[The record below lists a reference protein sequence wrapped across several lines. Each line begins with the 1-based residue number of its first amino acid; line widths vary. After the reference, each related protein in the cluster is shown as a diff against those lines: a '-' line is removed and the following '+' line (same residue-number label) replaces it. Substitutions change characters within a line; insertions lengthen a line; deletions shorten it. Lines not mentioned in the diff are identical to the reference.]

1 MNILVLNYE
10 FPPIGGGASPVSYEI
25 GKGLADLGHQITVV
39 TMAYRDLPLYEE
51 KDGMKIYRIKC
62 LRKEKRVCHPWEQAT
77 YILSA
82 VSFIRRKLDVRTYD
96 ICHVHFIIPTGP
108 VAWWLKRKY
117 RLPYVITSHGSDVL
131 GHNNKRFKILY
142 KMLKSPWSAIVRSAE
157 AVVAPSCYLEEL
169 MRRSEPNGNYVGI
182 VNGIDTVFFTGGERK
197 KKQILI
203 MCRLQETKNVQCV
216 LRALHR
222 LELHDWKVL
231 ILGDGPY
238 REKLKELVREY
249 HLQEQVEF
257 RGWVE
262 NRSKEHLCILQE
274 SAIYISASKVEN
286 CPTSVLEA
294 AACGD
299 HLLLSDIPAHR
310 QLAEPL
316 DSKIFFPADRDDVL
330 AEQLGSLMET
340 INGNGDM
347 KNHYDMEPYDWKISI
362 KKYEDLLQKTATVR
376 SNDK

>member
-25 GKGLADLGHQITVV
+25 GKGLADLGHRVTVV

-51 KDGMKIYRIKC
+51 KDGMKIYRVKC

-82 VSFIRRKLDVRTYD
+82 VSFIRRKLDVKTYD

-108 VAWWLKRKY
+108 VAWWMKRKY
-117 RLPYVITSHGSDVL
+117 GLSYVITSHGSDVL
-131 GHNNKRFKILY
+131 GHNNKRFKVLY
-142 KMLKSPWSAIVRSAE
+142 KLLKAPWSAIVKEAE
-157 AVVAPSCYLEEL
+157 AVVAPSGYLQEL
-169 MRRSEPNGNYVGI
+169 MKKSEPNGNYVGI
-182 VNGIDTVFFTGGERK
+182 VNGIDTGFFTGGKEK

-222 LELHDWKVL
+222 LEHNDWKVL

-238 REKLKELVREY
+238 RENLQKLVKEYR
-249 HLQEQVEF
+249 LQEQVEF
-257 RGWVE
+257 LGWVE
-262 NRSKEHLCILQE
+262 NRSEEHLRILQE

-310 QLAEPL
+310 QMAETL
-316 DSKIFFPADRDDVL
+316 DPEIFFPADRDDVL
-330 AEQLGSLMET
+330 AKKLGSLMET
-340 INGNGDM
+340 LDGTGNM
-347 KNHYDMEPYDWKISI
+347 ANRYDMDPYDWQISI
-362 KKYEDLLQKTATVR
+362 KKYEALLQKS
-376 SNDK
+376 SNSKE